1 MNLPYCRARTIVLII
16 IFIPEKAMIK
26 MEKKGERKKEN
37 EKGKEEK
44 EKEESIKII
53 G

>member
-16 IFIPEKAMIK
+16 IFIPEKAMIRI
-26 MEKKGERKKEN
+26 EKKGERKKGN
-37 EKGKEEK
+37 EK
-44 EKEESIKII
+44 EKEEKKEESIKTI